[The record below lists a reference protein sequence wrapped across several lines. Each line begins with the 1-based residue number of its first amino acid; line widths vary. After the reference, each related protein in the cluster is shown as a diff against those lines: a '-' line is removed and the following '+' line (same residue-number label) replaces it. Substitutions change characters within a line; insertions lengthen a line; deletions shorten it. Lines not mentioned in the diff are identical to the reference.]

1 MHNLPKAI
9 HRFNAIPLNKR
20 AHFLQTAKGQFS
32 TLYGNKTKQSNKQT
46 NKQTKKKP
54 RLAKTNLNNK
64 RTSEGVSIPDVK
76 VYYRAIVIK
85 KKSHGIGLDSDK
97 SINEIESKIQK

>member
-1 MHNLPKAI
+1 MEIKQN
-9 HRFNAIPLNKR
+9 N
-20 AHFLQTAKGQFS
+20 QT
-32 TLYGNKTKQSNKQT
+32 NKQT
-46 NKQTKKKP
+46 NKQKKKP